1 MVLTIETIESAIK
14 RASIMIARLGVALLL
29 LQAFLI
35 VADGLARW
43 WFSKPIHGLE
53 DVSGLMISVIVAS
66 LFPAILIGRQN
77 IRVTMFGRFLNP
89 KAAAWLDVFGHF
101 ILLAFIAIIAWQF
114 TLYAVETRVQ
124 TTLILRL
131 PTAPTMWL
139 SAAILLACAPIQG
152 FILFTEIM
160 KILKPQSPPQPTQ
173 A

>member
-1 MVLTIETIESAIK
+1 MVLTLENTESAIRRGAVLVAK
-14 RASIMIARLGVALLL
+14 LGVALLL

-53 DVSGLMISVIVAS
+53 DVSGLMISIIVAS

-77 IRVTMFGRFLNP
+77 IRVTIFGRFLTP
-89 KAAAWLDVFGHF
+89 KAATWLDVFGHF
-101 ILLAFIAIIAWQF
+101 VLLAFITIIAWQF
-114 TLYAVETRVQ
+114 TLYAAETRAQ

-139 SAAILLACAPIQG
+139 TAAILLACAPIQG
-152 FILFTEIM
+152 FVLLTEII
-160 KILKPQSPPQPTQ
+160 KITKPQPRRQ

>member
-1 MVLTIETIESAIK
+1 MALVLETIETAIRRGAILTAK
-14 RASIMIARLGVALLL
+14 LGVALLL

-53 DVSGLMISVIVAS
+53 DISGLMISIIVAS
-66 LFPAILIGRQN
+66 LFPAILIGHQN
-77 IRVTMFGRFLNP
+77 IRVTIFGRFINA

-101 ILLAFIAIIAWQF
+101 ILLAFITIIAWQF
-114 TLYAVETRVQ
+114 ILYAVETRAQ

-139 SAAILLACAPIQG
+139 TAAILLACAPIQG
-152 FILFTEIM
+152 FVLFTEIV
-160 KILKPQSPPQPTQ
+160 KAFKPQPRRQ

>member
-1 MVLTIETIESAIK
+1 MGLMLDNIEGVIRRGAIL
-14 RASIMIARLGVALLL
+14 IAKLGVFLLL

-43 WFSKPIHGLE
+43 WFSTPIHGLE
-53 DVSGLMISVIVAS
+53 DVSGLMISIIVAS

-77 IRVTMFGRFLNP
+77 IRVTIFGRLLNP

-101 ILLAFIAIIAWQF
+101 ILLVFITIIAWQF
-114 TLYAVETRVQ
+114 TLYAVETRQQ

-131 PTAPTMWL
+131 PTAPTMGL
-139 SAAILLACAPIQG
+139 TATIFITCAFIQG
-152 FILFTEIM
+152 FVLFTEIM
-160 KILKPQSPPQPTQ
+160 KILKSRPAQQ

>member
-1 MVLTIETIESAIK
+1 MVLTLENTETVIRRGAVLVAK
-14 RASIMIARLGVALLL
+14 LGVALLL

-53 DVSGLMISVIVAS
+53 DISGLMISIIVAS
-66 LFPAILIGRQN
+66 LFPAILISRQN
-77 IRVTMFGRFLNP
+77 IRVTIFGRFLKP
-89 KAAAWLDVFGHF
+89 KAATWLDVFGHF
-101 ILLAFIAIIAWQF
+101 VLLAFITIIAWQF
-114 TLYAVETRVQ
+114 TLYAVETRAQ

-139 SAAILLACAPIQG
+139 TAAILLACAPVQA
-152 FILFTEIM
+152 FVLLTEIM
-160 KILKPQSPPQPTQ
+160 KITKSQPRRQ

>member
-1 MVLTIETIESAIK
+1 MVLTLENTETAIRRGAIVTAK
-14 RASIMIARLGVALLL
+14 LGVALLL

-53 DVSGLMISVIVAS
+53 DVSGLMISIIVAS

-77 IRVTMFGRFLNP
+77 IRVTIFGRFFSP

-101 ILLAFIAIIAWQF
+101 VLLAFIIIIAWQF
-114 TLYAVETRVQ
+114 ALYAVETRAQ

-139 SAAILLACAPIQG
+139 TAAILLACAPIQG
-152 FILFTEIM
+152 FVLLTEIV
-160 KILKPQSPPQPTQ
+160 KITKPQPSRQ